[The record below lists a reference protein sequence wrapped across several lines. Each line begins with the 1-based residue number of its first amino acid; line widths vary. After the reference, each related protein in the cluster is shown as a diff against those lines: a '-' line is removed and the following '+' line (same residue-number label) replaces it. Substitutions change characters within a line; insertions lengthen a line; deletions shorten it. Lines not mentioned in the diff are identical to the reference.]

1 MWGGIRISGIR
12 SLIGSLLCLP
22 ILFLSTNCM
31 SSKSGEAIKRHST
44 PKEQYAKKTIA
55 VLPVTEQWE
64 SNKGSLDSTIP
75 LRNEISEKIDI
86 KFKNGL
92 QKSTI
97 ITSDKSYKIIKV
109 NDNTKL
115 LDEIGKTYANT
126 GEIDYKQ
133 VDQLSKLLQCEYLV
147 FSRIKIVKGDAIIAK
162 VTTVTLEVFMI
173 GKKEKEVVWGGAGT
187 YKKGGVL
194 GFGGAESQAVAEEL
208 VNLTFNSF

>member
-1 MWGGIRISGIR
+1 MRKNNSKTEATRLFAPIMCLSI
-12 SLIGSLLCLP
+12 LI
-22 ILFLSTNCM
+22 LSTNCM

-55 VLPVTEQWE
+55 VLPVAEQWE

-75 LRNEISEKIDI
+75 LRNEIGERIDT
-86 KFKNGL
+86 KFKSGL
-92 QKSTI
+92 PNSTI
-97 ITSDKSYKIIKV
+97 MTSDKSYKILKV
-109 NDNTKL
+109 KENTKI

-162 VTTVTLEVFMI
+162 ITTVTLEVFMI
-173 GKKEKEVVWGGAGT
+173 GKREKEVVWGGAGT
-187 YKKGGVL
+187 YKKGGIF
-194 GFGGAESQAVAEEL
+194 GFGGTEAQAAAEEL